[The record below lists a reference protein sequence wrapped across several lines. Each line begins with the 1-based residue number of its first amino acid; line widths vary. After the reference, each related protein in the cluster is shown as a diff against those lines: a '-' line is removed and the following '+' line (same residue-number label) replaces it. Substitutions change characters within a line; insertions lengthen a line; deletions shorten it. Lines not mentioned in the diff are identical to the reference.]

1 MGLNKEVTQQIVQEQ
16 KMHDTDTGSPEVQI
30 SLLNARIQK
39 LTQHLRIHQKDHHSR
54 YGMFKLVGQQ
64 RRLLRYLYNT
74 DAPRYRQLIQ
84 KIGLRDLISRRG

>member
-1 MGLNKEVTQQIVQEQ
+1 VGLDTQVTQQILQDH
-16 KMHDTDTGSPEVQI
+16 KKHDADTGSSEVQI
-30 SLLNARIQK
+30 SLLNARIKQ
-39 LTQHLRIHQKDHHSR
+39 LTEHLRTHVKDHHSR

-84 KIGLRDLISRRG
+84 KLGLRDVISRRG

>member
-1 MGLNKEVTQQIVQEQ
+1 MGLKKEVTQQIVQEQ

-64 RRLLRYLYNT
+64 RRLLRYLYNA

-84 KIGLRDLISRRG
+84 KIGLRDMISRRG